1 MKLRSI
7 SRLSIWGFLAMAM
20 FACQT
25 NPEGLTIKG
34 DIEGSENLQ
43 VFIDHVVIGK
53 ANTVLA
59 REQINGNGQFTINLE
74 DGVEPGIYNVRI
86 GAKRVSIALE
96 KGDTDKTISITGNL
110 NTLQNYDVTIEGSP
124 VSQELANT
132 MQKLLARQM
141 SAQEV
146 ATFIDQTEHPMMA
159 SYIAYRAL
167 GTSGKFLD
175 TQRKAQAKL
184 AEKYPN
190 AEMTTEYAKFIEAAQ
205 QVYDRE
211 MATQRIREGAMA
223 PDITLPGPDGKEY
236 SLSDLRGQV
245 VLLDFWASW
254 CRPCRMENPNVVK
267 VYNQYKDQG
276 FTIFSVSLDGIDDRT
291 AARLGA
297 DRVEEARER
306 TRQAW
311 IKAIEQDNL
320 TWPYHVSDL
329 KKWQSSAAGLYGV
342 RSIPRAFMIDRE
354 GRIAN
359 TSVRGA
365 AAIESALVELL

>member
-1 MKLRSI
+1 MKLASI
-7 SRLSIWGFLAMAM
+7 SRLTIWALLAVGI
-20 FACQT
+20 FACQST
-25 NPEGLTIKG
+25 PEGLTIKG

-43 VFIDHVVIGK
+43 VFFDHVVIGK
-53 ANTVLA
+53 ANAVLA
-59 REQINGNGQFTINLE
+59 REQINGNGQFSLNFEEGL
-74 DGVEPGIYNVRI
+74 EPGIYNVRI
-86 GAKRVSIALE
+86 GAKRVSIAIE
-96 KGDTDKTISITGNL
+96 EGDAEQTISITGKL

-132 MQKLLARQM
+132 MQKLIAREMNAGQI
-141 SAQEV
+141 AEFV
-146 ATFIDQTEHPMMA
+146 DQSEYPMMA
-159 SYIAYRAL
+159 AYVAYRAL
-167 GTSGKFLD
+167 GTNGEYLD

-184 AEKYPN
+184 AQKYPDSEV
-190 AEMTTEYAKFIEAAQ
+190 ATEYDKFIRAAQ
-205 QVYDRE
+205 QVYNRK
-211 MATQRIREGAMA
+211 MATQLIKKGAQA

-236 SLSDLRGQV
+236 SLSDLRGKV

-267 VYNQYKDQG
+267 VYNKYKDQG

-297 DRVEEARER
+297 DRVDEARER
-306 TRQAW
+306 SRQAW
-311 IKAIEQDNL
+311 VRAIEQDNL
-320 TWPYHVSDL
+320 SWPYHVSDL

-365 AAIESALVELL
+365 ESIEKALLKLL

>member
-1 MKLRSI
+1 MKLASI
-7 SRLSIWGFLAMAM
+7 SQLTIWALLAVGI
-20 FACQT
+20 FACQST
-25 NPEGLTIKG
+25 PEGLTIKG

-43 VFIDHVVIGK
+43 VFFDHVVIGK
-53 ANTVLA
+53 ANAVLA
-59 REQINGNGQFTINLE
+59 REQINGNGQFSLNFEEGL
-74 DGVEPGIYNVRI
+74 EPGIYNVRI
-86 GAKRVSIALE
+86 GAKRVSIAIE
-96 KGDTDKTISITGNL
+96 EGDAEQTISITGKL

-132 MQKLLARQM
+132 MQKLIAREMNAGQI
-141 SAQEV
+141 AEFV
-146 ATFIDQTEHPMMA
+146 DQSEYPMMA
-159 SYIAYRAL
+159 AYVAYRAL
-167 GTSGKFLD
+167 GTNGEYLD

-184 AEKYPN
+184 AQKYPDSEV
-190 AEMTTEYAKFIEAAQ
+190 ATEYDKFIRAAQ
-205 QVYDRE
+205 QVYNRK
-211 MATQRIREGAMA
+211 MATQLIKKGAQA

-236 SLSDLRGQV
+236 SLSDLRGKV

-267 VYNQYKDQG
+267 VYNKYKDQG

-297 DRVEEARER
+297 DRVDEARER
-306 TRQAW
+306 SRQAW
-311 IKAIEQDNL
+311 VRAIEQDNL
-320 TWPYHVSDL
+320 SWPYHVSDL

-365 AAIESALVELL
+365 ESIEKALLKLL